1 MMKVCEHN
9 IWPPFGLNVSWRP
22 IKYLSGCEVFDS
34 LDTRRRKW
42 NMSGI
47 KPDLTGKSVFRFIA
61 CRTHQ
66 SWFMSYDPFLG
77 IYIIVPSFHP
87 S

>member
-9 IWPPFGLNVSWRP
+9 IWLPFGLNVSWRP
-22 IKYLSGCEVFDS
+22 VKYLSGCEVFDS

-47 KPDLTGKSVFRFIA
+47 KQGLTGNGPGS
-61 CRTHQ
+61 Q
-66 SWFMSYDPFLG
+66 
-77 IYIIVPSFHP
+77 
-87 S
+87 